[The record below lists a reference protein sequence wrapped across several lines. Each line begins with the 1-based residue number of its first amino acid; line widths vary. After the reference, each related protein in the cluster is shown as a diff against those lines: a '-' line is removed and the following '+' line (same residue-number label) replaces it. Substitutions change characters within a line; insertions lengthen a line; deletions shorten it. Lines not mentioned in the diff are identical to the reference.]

1 MNEIKNLKDLEI
13 ILKCELSKFNYSYDR
28 IKLILEKYNLNYCI
42 VNFSIYEIYFNNFVI
57 RLELDNFK
65 YYYKVTISENNNNE
79 IKIFKIYLNDFTEII
94 EFVECFKFY
103 KYQLKTLE
111 NVLNTISFNNRF
123 KNRNT
128 KIIIE
133 NKEIKIFI
141 DNSILIFKVGN
152 YNYLRLKEIKNRE

>member
-1 MNEIKNLKDLEI
+1 M
-13 ILKCELSKFNYSYDR
+13 
-28 IKLILEKYNLNYCI
+28 
-42 VNFSIYEIYFNNFVI
+42 
-57 RLELDNFK
+57 
-65 YYYKVTISENNNNE
+65 NE